1 MADKEPGSNIENAL
15 WGSDEN
21 FHGMFKKHHAV
32 VLVIEPESGQ
42 IMDANGAAEKFYGYS
57 IERLRQMNIT
67 EINTLPSDEVAQ
79 ERQRAL
85 HEKRSYFV
93 FPHRLVSGEVRT
105 VEVHS
110 SPVTLAGRQFLFS
123 IIHDITERK
132 QAEALLLKSK
142 ENYDK
147 LAARIPVGVYV
158 LHTGQGMFAFEYV
171 SPRMAEM
178 LDVKVEELLASPEV
192 IIKKIHPDDMKS
204 FASNGEVIDG
214 EAQPIEWK
222 GRVAVKGEIK
232 WLHIISSPE
241 SLGGGCINWH
251 GLVTDITERV
261 MAEEEIRQ
269 LNTDLEKRV
278 DERTQEL
285 REAQEQLVRHGKLA
299 VLGQMASSIGHE
311 LRNPLGVIS
320 SAVYYLNLVQPNA
333 DDKVK
338 QYLGII
344 DQEVRTSEKIISDL
358 LGFARIKSVDR
369 EAVSVSELID
379 QTLLRF
385 PVPASVNVQ
394 IEIAGDLPR
403 AYVDPRQMIQVL
415 GNLTTNAWQAMTS
428 TETKNSGQLSL
439 CSNLQND
446 MINITVKDNGV
457 GITPENMKKIF
468 EPLFTT
474 KAKGIGLGLAVSR
487 KLVEANG
494 GRIEVESEAGRG
506 SSFHVLLPILKEL
519 E

>member
-241 SLGGGCINWH
+241 SLGGGSINWH

-261 MAEEEIRQ
+261 MAEEEQ
-269 LNTDLEKRV
+269 LLSHE
-278 DERTQEL
+278 
-285 REAQEQLVRHGKLA
+285 KLA